1 MSINIKKTHRLASGA
16 QPEMMLHLYQQMSDS
31 EFVDEKKSHRLTSE
45 AKSEVMMHLYQQM
58 SGSEFVDEKKS
69 HQLTRTSINIF
80 IQIF

>member
-1 MSINIKKTHRLASGA
+1 M
-16 QPEMMLHLYQQMSDS
+16 HLYQQMSDS